1 MKRFLTRV
9 LQTFFC
15 EKSTFYSVY
24 VATPEGE
31 KPLCKW
37 FRGLNPPRIG
47 ELIAIEMEDTIDN
60 SINDKKFEY
69 YKIISIANIFYR
81 SKVGKDGII
90 SGKKEATILVK
101 YIGEKN

>member
-1 MKRFLTRV
+1 MKRFLTQI
-9 LQTFFC
+9 LQSFFC
-15 EKSTFYSVY
+15 EKSTFYTVY
-24 VATPEGE
+24 VVTTEGE

-81 SKVGKDGII
+81 SKVGKDGLI

-101 YIGEKN
+101 YIGKKN